1 VADPLS
7 CPFAPGRFGKGEGA
21 PGVCVR
27 GHPFGLLAS
36 VIARRGAVPVVQA
49 SIARLRAATVSV
61 IHAGPDHW
69 WIEAAPGALS
79 IEGLQSMFEGTASV
93 FDQSDSRIVL
103 EVGGPRIR
111 DALAKGLPIDLH
123 PSVFRNGDAAITTL
137 HHISVHVWQI
147 DAAPRYRLAVPRS
160 YFGSFWRGFAAAA
173 AEYGCE
179 VGEVSPSA
187 A

>member
-1 VADPLS
+1 MAEHPS
-7 CPFAPGRFGKGEGA
+7 PEFAPGRFGKAEGA
-21 PGVCVR
+21 PGVRVH
-27 GHPFGLLAS
+27 GHRTGLMAS
-36 VIARRGAVPVVQA
+36 VIARRGAVPAVQA

-79 IEGLQSMFEGTASV
+79 IEALQAMFEGTASV

-123 PSVFRNGDAAITTL
+123 PSVFRKGDAAITTAD
-137 HHISVHVWQI
+137 HISVHFWQVD
-147 DAAPRYRLAVPRS
+147 DAPLYRLAVPRS

-179 VGEVSPSA
+179 VGEVGEA
-187 A
+187 G